1 MSEWKEL
8 TKEQLLYLK
17 AECDK
22 KYEDFKKLGLKLDMS
37 RGKPSPDILDHSN
50 GLMEAPCSWKTA
62 DGTDGRNY
70 SVLNGITECRQ
81 LFSDLLDIPADQII
95 AGNNSSLELMYN
107 AYMRLYMFGTQGHTP
122 WKDLNTVKFL
132 CPSPG
137 YDRHFSVSR
146 VFGSEM
152 IVIPMTEDGPDMD
165 AVEALVKED
174 DTVKGI
180 WCVPLYSN
188 PQGVVYSDE
197 TVKRL
202 AEMQTKAA
210 DFRIFWDNAYGVHHI
225 YQEHTVANIMTLA
238 KNAGN
243 EDRIYYFFST
253 SKVTLPGAGIG
264 IMAAS
269 PENVAEQLKHMSI
282 QTIGP
287 DKLDQLRMVSYLKS
301 AENIKEHMR
310 ELGALLKPKFEMVL
324 GTLEKELGGSGLVSY
339 IKPKGGYFVAIDTL
353 EGCAKAVVAM
363 AKEAGAVLTGAGAT
377 FPYGNDPLDTNI
389 RIAPTY
395 PSVDELQKAMDLLCL
410 CIKRVSIEKLLSA

>member
-8 TKEQLLYLK
+8 GKEQLLHLK
-17 AECDK
+17 AECDRK
-22 KYEDFKKLGLKLDMS
+22 FEDFKNLGLKLDMS

-50 GLMEAPCSWKTA
+50 GLMEPLVSWKTA

-70 SVLNGITECRQ
+70 SVLNGIAECRQ
-81 LFSDLLDIPADQII
+81 IFSDLLGIPADQIM

-107 AYMRLYMFGTQGHTP
+107 AYMRLYMFGTLGHTP
-122 WKDLNTVKFL
+122 WKDLSTVKFL
-132 CPSPG
+132 CPCPG
-137 YDRHFSVSR
+137 YDRHFAISQA
-146 VFGSEM
+146 FGSEM
-152 IVIPMTEDGPDMD
+152 IVVPMTEDGPDMD
-165 AVEALVKED
+165 IVEALVKED
-174 DTVKGI
+174 EAIKGI

-202 AEMQTKAA
+202 AEMETKAP
-210 DFRIFWDNAYGVHHI
+210 DFKIFWDNAYGVHHV
-225 YQEHTVANIMTLA
+225 YEEHTVADIMALA

-243 EDRIYYFFST
+243 EDRVYYFFST

-269 PENVAEQLKHMSI
+269 PGNVAEQLKHMSI

-287 DKLDQLRMVSYLKS
+287 DKLDQLRMVSYLKN
-301 AENIKEHMR
+301 ADNIREHMR
-310 ELGALLKPKFEMVL
+310 ELRELLRPKFDVVL
-324 GTLEKELGGSGLVSY
+324 DTLEKELGGTGLVSY

-363 AKEAGAVLTGAGAT
+363 SKEAGSVLTGAGAT
-377 FPYGNDPLDTNI
+377 FPYGKDPRDSSI

-410 CIKRVSIEKLLSA
+410 CIKRVSIEKLLSV